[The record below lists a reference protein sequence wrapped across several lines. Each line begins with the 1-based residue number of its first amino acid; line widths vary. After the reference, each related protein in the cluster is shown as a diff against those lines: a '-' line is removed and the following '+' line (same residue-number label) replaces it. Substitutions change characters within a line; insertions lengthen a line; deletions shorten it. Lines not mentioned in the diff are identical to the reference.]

1 MKNIWNDGLQAA
13 PGTLLRCHP
22 DKSRGFWTFGRRSGN
37 SDDLDDAHAGVYEV
51 VLVEVRVV
59 KGLSE
64 GEVVRGVEG
73 VARVQVEDDLPAN
86 TGDEVSQF

>member
-1 MKNIWNDGLQAA
+1 M
-13 PGTLLRCHP
+13 
-22 DKSRGFWTFGRRSGN
+22 
-37 SDDLDDAHAGVYEV
+37 

-59 KGLSE
+59 QGLSE